1 MATVPTPRNEPVRS
15 YAPGTPERA
24 EVKEAL
30 AVAAAEVV
38 EVPIHAG
45 APRHTVPD
53 LEVTMP
59 HDHGHLL
66 ARGHRAG
73 PEDVQAAIDAA
84 LEARADWA
92 RTSLEERAAVFLRAA
107 ELLAGPWRQRINA
120 ACMLGQSKTIHQS
133 EIDAVCELADFW
145 RCNVAFLEQIE
156 AMQPYSPPG
165 QLEPR
170 RAPPAGR
177 LRLLGHA
184 VQLHSPSPQPAHRAD
199 PLLGNTSVWK
209 PASTSTLLEL
219 PPDARS
225 SPRPASLPACIN
237 DRAGFG
243 PAPSGIASSLDRRLA
258 GRPLH
263 GLDQP
268 PSTHIWRKGV
278 AERLDRYGQFPRI
291 VGETGGKDFVV
302 AHASA
307 DVDALATAHR
317 PRRPSSTRGRSAPRR
332 AAPTSRT
339 PAAGRRSASA
349 SWRDLDHRDPL
360 RRRARFRQLHGG
372 GDRPRVL
379 RPSSRTT
386 ASSAVGPRAPRERG
400 RLRGECD
407 ASHGYFVQPTV
418 IKVQDPKDELMR
430 TEWFGPLL
438 SVYVYEESRFED
450 VLQLCDETS
459 EYALTGAVFGQD
471 RFAIRKGLDALRYA
485 AGNFYVNDKPTGA
498 VVGQQP
504 FGGSR
509 ASGTNDKAGSLLN
522 LLRWISPRSVKE
534 TFVPR
539 RTTATRSSP
548 RTDREAHWFTA
559 QSTSVVRT
567 APRSTTRC
575 W

>member
-165 QLEPR
+165 QWNRSEYRPLEGFVFAVTPFNFLSIAANIPT
-170 RAPPAGR
+170 API
-177 LRLLGHA
+177 LC
-184 VQLHSPSPQPAHRAD
+184 
-199 PLLGNTSVWK
+199 GNVAVWK
-209 PASTSTLLEL
+209 PATATLLGCQALMALLAEAGL
-219 PPDARS
+219 PPGVLTMVPGDGPEQGRVALD
-225 SPRPASLPACIN
+225 SPH
-237 DRAGFG
+237 
-243 PAPSGIASSLDRRLA
+243 LA
-258 GRPLH
+258 GVH
-263 GLDQP
+263 FTG
-268 PSTHIWRKGV
+268 STATFHALWKGV
-278 AERLDRYGQFPRI
+278 AERLDRYRTFPRI
-291 VGETGGKDFVV
+291 VGETGGKDFIV
-302 AHASA
+302 AHESA
-307 DVDALATAHR
+307 DPAALATAIV
-317 PRRPSSTRGRSAPRR
+317 RGGFEYQGQKCSA
-332 AAPTSRT
+332 ASRIY
-339 PAAGRRSASA
+339 
-349 SWRDLDHRDPL
+349 
-360 RRRARFRQLHGG
+360 
-372 GDRPRVL
+372 V
-379 RPSSRTT
+379 PSSRWTEVRDRIVADLDT
-386 ASSAVGPRAPRERG
+386 IAFGDVRDFSNFGGAVIDERAFTKITDYVELG
-400 RLRGECD
+400 RRDGARVVKGGGSD
-407 ASHGYFVQPTV
+407 RSKGWFVEPTL
-418 IKVQDPKDELMR
+418 VQVDDPKHRLMR
-430 TEWFGPLL
+430 EEIFGPVV
-438 SVYVYEESRFED
+438 SVYVYDEPFSE
-450 VLQLCDETS
+450 VLDLVDSTS
-459 EYALTGAVFGQD
+459 PYGLTGAVFSRD
-471 RFAIRKGLDALRYA
+471 RAAVQEARERLVQS

-498 VVGQQP
+498 VVNQQP
-504 FGGSR
+504 FGGGR
-509 ASGTNDKAGSLLN
+509 QSGTNDKAGSPLN

-534 TFVPR
+534 TFVP
-539 RTTATRSSP
+539 S
-548 RTDREAHWFTA
+548 TDYRYPFLAED
-559 QSTSVVRT
+559 
-567 APRSTTRC
+567 
-575 W
+575 